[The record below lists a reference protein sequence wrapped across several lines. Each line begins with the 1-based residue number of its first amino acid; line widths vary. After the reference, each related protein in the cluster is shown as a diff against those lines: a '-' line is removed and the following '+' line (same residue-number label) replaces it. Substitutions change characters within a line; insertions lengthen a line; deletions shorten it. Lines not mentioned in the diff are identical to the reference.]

1 MSEPTEPVVPGDQNE
16 SVDEVPAAAVKLIG
30 PFIKRGKELLNVQ
43 PLISYYCYLYAAQL
57 ILESQLHLQDA
68 GVANYIE
75 VLLNTV
81 EGNRKI
87 IESTSSTLADI
98 LTDKEKSFKLILGF
112 SLSVLNKASGEID
125 SHTSSKST
133 VQSFMAFL
141 NFVEVLKL
149 WPELY
154 QSQAADL
161 HNQIKYAKFHSNR
174 ILKAIKSD
182 TDPNDYVTPQDE
194 QELSNFLQPGA
205 ETTEKATED
214 ATSAETVSPPTFV
227 EEAPP
232 NSSSINLPEAPSEI
246 KGEINLP
253 SAPVLIKGQKNSL
266 GLPSAPQSSDTES
279 TVDLHVQ
286 PKPVSSN
293 RPKLP
298 AKPSSTTRYT
308 QPLAPSPAVVAES
321 KILSKD
327 DVEEIWSKAE
337 VISNAQKKAKFAI
350 SALNYEDI
358 ETAITE
364 LQGALKLLRG
374 E

>member
-1 MSEPTEPVVPGDQNE
+1 MSDPAEPVVPGDQGG
-16 SVDEVPAAAVKLIG
+16 SVNDVPAAAVKLIG
-30 PFIKRGKELLNVQ
+30 PFIKRGQELLNVQ

-57 ILESQLHLQDA
+57 ILESQLHLQYAD
-68 GVANYIE
+68 VANYIE
-75 VLLNTV
+75 VLLNAV
-81 EGNRKI
+81 EENRKI

-112 SLSVLNKASGEID
+112 SLSVFNKASGEID
-125 SHTSSKST
+125 SHTASKMT

-154 QSQAADL
+154 QSHAADL
-161 HNQIKYAKFHSNR
+161 HNQIKYAKFHCNR

-182 TDPNDYVTPQDE
+182 TDPNDYVTPQE
-194 QELSNFLQPGA
+194 ERELSNFLQPAA
-205 ETTEKATED
+205 EASEEATAVE
-214 ATSAETVSPPTFV
+214 AASPPPFV
-227 EEAPP
+227 EEASPI
-232 NSSSINLPEAPSEI
+232 SSSINLPEAPSEI

-266 GLPSAPQSSDTES
+266 GLPSAPHSSDTES
-279 TVDLHVQ
+279 TLDVHGQ
-286 PKPVSSN
+286 PNSVPKSP
-293 RPKLP
+293 PKLP
-298 AKPSSTTRYT
+298 AKPPSTPRHA
-308 QPLAPSPAVVAES
+308 QPHATPPAVVAES
-321 KILSKD
+321 KVLSKN

-337 VISNAQKKAKFAI
+337 VISSAQKKAKFAI

-364 LQGALKLLRG
+364 LQSALQLLRG